1 MNHSLEHIS
10 PYRNL
15 PPKDRLLPSLK
26 SHRQTFNFSLHEK
39 YIDKVSEELDF
50 RKLVKS
56 IFDKSVDNPYTLAVE
71 MKKQQFQRRKNSDS
85 SNLMMMGESTNE

>member
-1 MNHSLEHIS
+1 
-10 PYRNL
+10 
-15 PPKDRLLPSLK
+15 
-26 SHRQTFNFSLHEK
+26 
-39 YIDKVSEELDF
+39 VSEELDF

-85 SNLMMMGESTNE
+85 SKLMMGEITSD